1 MTLNYKNLP
10 YLPEEL
16 VNIIADYHDYE
27 KYYKPFH
34 FKNYQNVMN
43 DIINMGNIMDPIS
56 AQIAWNCWGPG
67 FINQNFFNI
76 LETENIIIEDEMEIW
91 INDDEENNFGL
102 DYDDTHYYNHGF
114 SQEFYSE
121 Y

>member
-10 YLPEEL
+10 YLPEVI

-27 KYYKPFH
+27 KYCKPFH
-34 FKNYQNVMN
+34 LTNYQSVMN

-67 FINQNFFNI
+67 FKNQNFFNI
-76 LETENIIIEDEMEIW
+76 LETENIVIEEEMEDW

-102 DYDDTHYYNHGF
+102 DYDDTHYYNQG
-114 SQEFYSE
+114 FYSE
-121 Y
+121 E